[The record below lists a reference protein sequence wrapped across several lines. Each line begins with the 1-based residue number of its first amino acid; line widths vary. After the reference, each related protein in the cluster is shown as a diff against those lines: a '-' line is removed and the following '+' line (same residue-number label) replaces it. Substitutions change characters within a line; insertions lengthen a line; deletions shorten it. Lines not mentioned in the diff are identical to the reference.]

1 MGSYWLYWSY
11 CQYCGPTWRM
21 DETRNES
28 KSWFKTRIRAT
39 ISDTSEAQ
47 GLPKWAG
54 EYHGE
59 TRHGGP
65 QGIWGNAG
73 NNSLIVDSSGDVS
86 VDGAK
91 INLPV
96 FDERTSSLSWELSGG
111 NI

>member
-1 MGSYWLYWSY
+1 
-11 CQYCGPTWRM
+11 M
-21 DETRNES
+21 DDTRNES